1 MRYVDMEERILGGNI
16 IRLAE
21 YKDLPEVAKIHKQM
35 FSDHFLGKYSISTI
49 QKYYQEFVLDC
60 VFLVSEHNDKV
71 TGFVLGG
78 MSTDLNR
85 AKSSFIAKY
94 KAHYLIDTIVRPW
107 VYKDALARIKTIYSL
122 GKKASNNP
130 NGESVRLLSIAVCR
144 DAQGSG
150 VASDLIRSFEENIS
164 PWTTYGLSV
173 LSHNKR
179 AQAFYLKN
187 GFLIEKE
194 VDDSIYLIKSN
205 TGY

>member
-1 MRYVDMEERILGGNI
+1 MEEKPLGKTI

-35 FSDHFLGKYSISTI
+35 FSDHFLGKYSLSTI

-60 VFLVSEHNDKV
+60 VFLVSEHNHKI

-78 MSTDLNR
+78 MSKDLNK
-85 AKSSFIAKY
+85 AKSSFITKY
-94 KAHYLIDTIVRPW
+94 KAQYLIDTIIRPW
-107 VYKDALARIKTIYSL
+107 VYKDALVRIKSIYSL
-122 GKKASNNP
+122 GKQHSNNQ
-130 NGESVRLLSIAVCR
+130 NGDSIRLLSIAVSK

-150 VASDLIRSFEENIS
+150 IAGDLIRSFEENIF
-164 PWTTYGLSV
+164 PWKTYGLSV
-173 LSHNKR
+173 LTHNKR

-194 VDDSIYLIKSN
+194 VNNGIYLIKHN